1 MSELKEQLAI
11 GVDLGGT
18 NARVA
23 LVSTS
28 AGVVESERI
37 ATSSLERPG
46 QFVDWLAQHVA
57 TWSKDR
63 HLVGVGIGAPNGH
76 HGRGT
81 IENPPNLP
89 WSGVSPVV
97 SMLAEAT
104 GKQVTLDNDA
114 NAAAL
119 GEARF
124 GAGRGHDHF
133 AMVTLGT
140 GIGGGVVVDG
150 NVLRG
155 ADGFGG
161 EVGHLIVEHGGRP
174 CGCGRRGCAETYA
187 SVRGL
192 LATVLQGVERGDPGA
207 EAFDDE
213 AFRTD
218 FEAAGRRVGEAA
230 AAGNPLALAAYGH
243 AAEMLGRALADL
255 ASITAPSRVVLFGG
269 LVLAGDAFLGPLERH
284 FEAGLLSCHRG
295 LIELVVSSLPPGH
308 AALLGAAE
316 LAFRRADQA

>member
-1 MSELKEQLAI
+1 MTDPKELLAL

-23 LVSTS
+23 LVST
-28 AGVVESERI
+28 ATGVVESERI
-37 ATSSLERPG
+37 ATSSLERPA
-46 QFVDWLAQHVA
+46 QFIDWLTRQTA
-57 TWSKDR
+57 TWSRD
-63 HLVGVGIGAPNGH
+63 HQLVGVGIGAPNGH

-89 WSGVSPVV
+89 WPGVTPVV
-97 SMLAEAT
+97 ALLAEAT
-104 GKQVTLDNDA
+104 GQRVTLDNDA

-124 GAGRGHDHF
+124 GAGLGHEHF

-150 NVLRG
+150 KVLRG

-161 EVGHLIVEHGGRP
+161 ELGHLIVEPGGRL

-192 LATVLQGVERGDPGA
+192 LATVREGVERGEPGA
-207 EAFDDE
+207 DAFDDE

-230 AAGNPLALAAYGH
+230 AAGNPLALRAYAL

-269 LVLAGDAFLGPLERH
+269 LVLAGDTFLGPLQRH
-284 FEAGLLSCHRG
+284 FEAGLLPCHRG
-295 LIELVVSSLPPGH
+295 QIELVASSLPPGH

-316 LAFRRADQA
+316 LAFRRAAGA